1 MQYSAPRRIIKPRD
15 VSKGKTLSKQT
26 DRIISR
32 RELGRE
38 SWDAAADASPEAWLW
53 HRYDLC
59 DAAIQDWP
67 GRSDASFAL
76 IDEREQVQALVPAF
90 ILQGH
95 APWGLPVR
103 YLNSNGGPALSA
115 SLGGSR
121 RQEVLDIIAAQLQA
135 QARASRVIRTT
146 LSVAPMAPA
155 WRGPDGP
162 RCNPLLYMGCEDS
175 SGHTWVTDLRDGS
188 EAVWTRFE
196 VRARRSVR
204 KAEAA
209 GVTVRESTAASDW
222 RQFYALHQETYRRL
236 GVPSYPEALF
246 RMIYERLVPNGL
258 CHVYFAELNGTPI
271 AAFNTACDKQGG
283 YYWHGFAS
291 DEGLRTQALRLTIW
305 KAIEDLAGKGVL
317 QWLDCGEAVL
327 HSGGKPQQLSDFK
340 RSFGGELYPLFRGR
354 IRSPIRLYNRLLHLK
369 GLIKGD

>member
-1 MQYSAPRRIIKPRD
+1 MSKVTNRIVPRR
-15 VSKGKTLSKQT
+15 Q
-26 DRIISR
+26 
-32 RELGRE
+32 LGRDA
-38 SWDAAADASPEAWLW
+38 WDAAADASPEAWLW

-59 DAAIQDWP
+59 DAAVQDWP
-67 GRSDASFAL
+67 GRSDASFAVL
-76 IDEREQVQALVPAF
+76 NEHEQVQALLPAYV
-90 ILQGH
+90 LEGK

-115 SLGGSR
+115 SLGWSR
-121 RQEVLDIIAAQLQA
+121 RQEVLDAIAAQLQA
-135 QARASRVIRTT
+135 QARSSRVIRTT
-146 LSVAPMAPA
+146 LSLPPMAPA
-155 WRGPDGP
+155 WRGPQGP

-175 SGHTWVTDLRDGS
+175 SDQTWITDLRDGP

-209 GVTVRESTAASDW
+209 GVTVRESAVTSDW
-222 RQFYALHQETYRRL
+222 QQFFALHQETYRRL
-236 GVPSYPEALF
+236 GVPSYPAALF
-246 RMIYERLVPNGL
+246 RLIYEQLVPKGF
-258 CHVYFAELNGTPI
+258 CRVYFAELNATVI
-271 AAFNTACDKQGG
+271 AAFNIACDKQGG
-283 YYWHGFAS
+283 YYWHGFTS
-291 DEGLRTQALRLTIW
+291 DDGLRTQALRLVIW
-305 KAIEDLAGKGVL
+305 KAIEDLAGKGTL

-327 HSGGKPQQLSDFK
+327 HSDGKMQQLSDFK